1 MSADLVAAAS
11 ALARLL
17 QDGAAPVEIE
27 KLVQGIDPAVRDRV
41 IQDAR
46 RRAGLSATH
55 TNGADNVGATEKQV
69 GDTVGPGAGYD
80 QEPPQITNDSGI
92 AES

>member
-1 MSADLVAAAS
+1 MSADLIAVAS
-11 ALARLL
+11 ALASLL
-17 QDGAAPVEIE
+17 QRGAAPAEIE
-27 KLVQGIDPAVRDRV
+27 DLLQPVDPEFRDRV
-41 IQDAR
+41 LQDAR
-46 RRAGLSATH
+46 RRSGLSATH
-55 TNGADNVGATEKQV
+55 TNGPDTVGATEKQV